1 MKIVIS
7 ICCINMVLLFCSCS
21 NFLEVKPD
29 IKMVIPKNLDDA
41 ELLLN
46 DYTIMNTGYPT
57 YGEWSADE
65 YYVSSQT
72 FDGLLN
78 FHQRNTYTW
87 MDVIYD
93 DIAQWQRP
101 YKAVFN
107 ANQVLDIVTKN
118 VANVDA
124 ERARNLSGIAYFYRA
139 FAFQQ
144 LAEVFAPAYQISTA
158 QTEMGI
164 PLRLAPEIDA
174 PSVRA
179 SVQETYD
186 QIIKDYIAAAAR
198 LPIEEAIKGRPS
210 RASAYAGLARTYLY
224 IGNHD
229 KAYDYA
235 DSCLQ
240 LKADLM
246 DFNTLRGSSTLPV
259 PKFNVEVL
267 FATVSATAGPMSLNN
282 GLVDSMLYRSYADH
296 DLRKTI
302 FFRKNT
308 VPLNSYGYKGSYDN
322 AQANLF
328 VGLTTSEVYLIKA
341 EAAVR
346 LGKIDEALQAL
357 NKLIE
362 KRFVK
367 NQYIPVTE
375 RNTTLLLP
383 LILKERQKELVFRGR
398 RWSDLKRLN
407 LEPQFQK
414 TLKREINGVRYQLEP
429 NSRKYAYRLPE
440 IVVNNGN
447 IPQNIR

>member
-7 ICCINMVLLFCSCS
+7 ICCIYMLLLFYSCS

-46 DYTIMNTGYPT
+46 DYSTMNTGYPI

-65 YYVSSQT
+65 YYVSSET

-87 MDVIYD
+87 MDIVYD
-93 DIAQWQRP
+93 DIVQWQRP
-101 YKAVFN
+101 YKAIFN
-107 ANQVLDIVTKN
+107 ANQVLEIVKN
-118 VANVDA
+118 VQGNSD
-124 ERARNLSGIAYFYRA
+124 EARSKNLNGIAYFYRA

-144 LAEVFAPAYQISTA
+144 LAEVFAPPYHISTA
-158 QTEMGI
+158 QFEMGI
-164 PLRLAPEIDA
+164 PLRLQPAIDA
-174 PSVRA
+174 PSTRA
-179 SVQETYD
+179 SLQETFD
-186 QIIKDYIAAAAR
+186 QIIMDYKSAIDR
-198 LPIEEAIKGRPS
+198 LPVEEEIKGRPS
-210 RASAYAGLARTYLY
+210 KASAYAGLARTYLY
-224 IGNHD
+224 IGNYA

-246 DFNTLRGSSTLPV
+246 DFNILKGTSTLPIA
-259 PKFNVEVL
+259 KFNVEVI
-267 FATVSATAGPMSLNN
+267 FAAVSATAGPMSLNN
-282 GLVDSMLYRSYADH
+282 GLVDTILYRSYTDH
-296 DLRKTI
+296 DLRKSI

-308 VPLNSYGYKGSYDN
+308 IPLNSYGYKGSYDN

-328 VGLTTSEVYLIKA
+328 VGLTTSEMYLIKA
-341 EAAVR
+341 EAATR
-346 LGKIDEALQAL
+346 SRKIDEALQAL
-357 NKLIE
+357 NKLSE

-375 RNTTLLLP
+375 RNATLLLP
-383 LILKERQKELVFRGR
+383 LILQERQKELVFRGR

-407 LEPQFQK
+407 LDPQFQK
-414 TLKREINGVRYQLEP
+414 TIKREINGVRYQLEP

-440 IVVNNGN
+440 IVINNGN
-447 IPQNIR
+447 LPQNIR

>member
-1 MKIVIS
+1 MKIYIYICS
-7 ICCINMVLLFCSCS
+7 IYIILFFSCCTD
-21 NFLEVKPD
+21 FLEVKPD
-29 IKMVIPKNLDDA
+29 IKMVIPKSLDHA

-87 MDVIYD
+87 MDIVYD

-101 YKAVFN
+101 YKAIFN

-118 VANVDA
+118 EANVDA
-124 ERARNLSGIAYFYRA
+124 ERAKNLSGIAYFFRA

-164 PLRLAPEIDA
+164 PLRLAPAIDA

-179 SVQETYD
+179 SVQETYG
-186 QIIKDYIAAAAR
+186 QIIKDYKAAAAR

-246 DFNTLRGSSTLPV
+246 DFNTLKGTSTLPI

-267 FATVSATAGPMSLNN
+267 FAAVSATAGPMSLNN
-282 GLVDSMLYRSYADH
+282 GLVDSMLYLSYTDH
-296 DLRKTI
+296 DLRKSI

-308 VPLNSYGYKGSYDN
+308 VPLNSYSYKGSYDN

-328 VGLTTSEVYLIKA
+328 VGLTTSEMYLIKA
-341 EAAVR
+341 EAAAR
-346 LGKIDEALQAL
+346 TRKIDEALLAL

-375 RNTTLLLP
+375 RNATLLLP
-383 LILKERQKELVFRGR
+383 LILQERQKELVFRGR

-407 LEPQFQK
+407 LDPQLQK
-414 TLKREINGVRYQLEP
+414 TIKREINGVRYQLEP